1 MLTLKDCI
9 GLSDLSDAEVAAIAE
24 HEHVP
29 EIVAA
34 EIGCELINTP
44 AGRLVVKRYIRYCA
58 GSTARI
64 RRAHDRSSVSQRRF
78 PDADGPRRL
87 RAVCCTHVAPRLV
100 PLTPRTS
107 RPQSP

>member
-34 EIGCELINTP
+34 EIGCGLVNTP
-44 AGRLVVKRYIRYCA
+44 AGRLVLKAYIRENLVHA
-58 GSTARI
+58 KAQHMDKKAKALALLLRRFDGAHPP
-64 RRAHDRSSVSQRRF
+64 RAHS
-78 PDADGPRRL
+78 L
-87 RAVCCTHVAPRLV
+87 
-100 PLTPRTS
+100 
-107 RPQSP
+107 